1 MTSDQA
7 LSSANQ
13 EFDKAVAHLKDE
25 FNRLQL
31 GRANPSMVEN
41 VHVEIYGSTQPLKA
55 VASISVPEPRTLVIA
70 PWDRSNLAA
79 IEKGIVGSGLG
90 LNPVND
96 GIVVRINIP
105 SLTEERRRD
114 LTKMVKKLAEEAR
127 IGIRTARQDA
137 HNLLKDLKAKSEITE
152 DDWRGA
158 DKKLQEKVDG
168 INSKIDEMTKQK
180 EQDVMTV

>member
-7 LSSANQ
+7 LNLASQ
-13 EFDKAVAHLKDE
+13 EFEKAVNHLKEE

-41 VHVEIYGSTQPLKA
+41 VHVEIYGAVQPLKA

-70 PWDRSNLAA
+70 PWDRSSLAA

-105 SLTEERRRD
+105 PLTEERRRD
-114 LTKMVKKLAEEAR
+114 LTKVVKKLAEEAR
-127 IGIRTARQDA
+127 IGVRTARHDA
-137 HNLLKDLKAKSEITE
+137 HDILKDLESKSEITE
-152 DDWRGA
+152 DDLRGSV
-158 DKKLQEKVDG
+158 KKLQDKVDAM
-168 INSKIDEMTKQK
+168 NVKIEELSKQK
-180 EQDVMTV
+180 EQDIMTV

>member
-1 MTSDQA
+1 MTSDQV
-7 LSSANQ
+7 LSAGSQ
-13 EFDKAVAHLKDE
+13 EFEKAVTHLKDE

-41 VHVEIYGSTQPLKA
+41 VHVEIYGAVQPLKA

-70 PWDRSNLAA
+70 PWDRSTLAA

-105 SLTEERRRD
+105 ALTEERRRD
-114 LTKMVKKLAEEAR
+114 LTKVVKKLAEEAR
-127 IGIRTARQDA
+127 IGVRTARHDSHDA
-137 HNLLKDLKAKSEITE
+137 LKAMEAKSEITE
-152 DDWRGA
+152 DDLRGSV
-158 DKKLQEKVDG
+158 KKLQDNVDAM
-168 INSKIDEMTKQK
+168 NKKIDELAKQK
-180 EQDVMTV
+180 EQDIMTV

>member
-7 LSSANQ
+7 LNAASL
-13 EFDKAVAHLKDE
+13 EFEKAAVHLKDE

-41 VHVEIYGSTQPLKA
+41 VHVEIYGVVQPLKA

-70 PWDRSNLAA
+70 PWDKSNLGP

-105 SLTEERRRD
+105 TLTEERRVN
-114 LTKMVKKLAEEAR
+114 LTKVVKKLAEEAR
-127 IGIRTARQDA
+127 IGVRTARHDA
-137 HNLLKDLKAKSEITE
+137 HDLLKDLESKSEITE
-152 DDWRGA
+152 DDLRA
-158 DKKLQEKVDG
+158 SVKKLQDKVDAM
-168 INSKIDEMTKQK
+168 NSKIDELSRQK
-180 EQDVMTV
+180 EQDIMTV